1 MMLVAAAAMASVSCQ
16 KEEHNAQEE
25 YVTLTFASENPV
37 TKTHWDGQTV
47 TWSSEDAIRVA
58 LMIGDTWY
66 HDNSG
71 AKLYQ
76 SNKLKSDNQ
85 TAKFSV
91 TDFKAEKITEGN
103 WTGAYQF
110 YGLYPASAEDANF
123 GKTASKA
130 SIEIPTEQ
138 TLSSDTFDKSADILW
153 GKAVDTYSSLPSSD
167 VSMVWDRVVAHACIS
182 LNDIKG
188 IVPGEIVKKITFIAQ
203 SDADLTGGYELHM
216 VTGEFTPKS
225 SATNKVVLASSEGI
239 TLAGDDLTFW
249 ACVNPCTLTELDIE
263 VDTDKAVYTIKKT
276 DFSRDF
282 KVNQRN
288 ILPIDMSTATRTAK
302 EVSEINSY
310 YVKVTAAPADWSGT
324 YLLVAEKSGSFYVFN
339 QTIDSNWGR
348 LTSVDVVD
356 NKISSVAVSGFEMSV
371 ESGSSPGTYAFKI
384 NSGKYLSASA
394 KDKINT
400 QDSKGVNTDMEITLQ
415 NDGTVVISYAS
426 KSERTLQ
433 CNVNT
438 KYGFRFYDNGAQ
450 VNPQL
455 YKLQSN

>member
-302 EVSEINSY
+302 EVVGESYVYTFTSNAWADNTNSWISNANGY
-310 YVKVTAAPADWSGT
+310 QKKDQGISVTVAKTGAGATTKSSMANVSRIIVT
-324 YLLVAEKSGSFYVFN
+324 YCTNTSTGAGSIQV
-339 QTIDSNWGR
+339 
-348 LTSVDVVD
+348 SV
-356 NKISSVAVSGFEMSV
+356 N
-371 ESGSSPGTYAFKI
+371 
-384 NSGKYLSASA
+384 N
-394 KDKINT
+394 
-400 QDSKGVNTDMEITLQ
+400 
-415 NDGTVVISYAS
+415 NDT
-426 KSERTLQ
+426 RTLDVTTNGGTAHRTLEFDYSQ
-433 CNVNT
+433 SKPTGVVSFKVNCT
-438 KYGFRFYDNGAQ
+438 QNSIYIKSIEIIA
-450 VNPQL
+450 
-455 YKLQSN
+455 SN